1 MKQFSS
7 KTHRF
12 YLDFGPEL
20 GKFEPTVSHEVMLEK
35 LYKLFP
41 DYDSFDYEEKR
52 SAWKET
58 RNKVYQELK
67 REYERKYSSA
77 PRFSRIDTWQNPLY
91 AKENSHV

>member
-35 LYKLFP
+35 LHELFP
-41 DYDSFDYEEKR
+41 GYDSFDYEEKR

-58 RNKVYQELK
+58 RNKVYQDTK
-67 REYERKYSSA
+67 TGVRKKVLLSTS
-77 PRFSRIDTWQNPLY
+77 FF
-91 AKENSHV
+91 

>member
-41 DYDSFDYEEKR
+41 DYDSFNYEEKR

-91 AKENSHV
+91 TREFSNG